1 MLKSIFWG
9 QFSCFLG
16 PVCSPGT
23 PASMLGTG
31 VPLRD
36 RAGWISPMF
45 SHTEGRFAAPTPRTG
60 LCRGVWDLF
69 SLFFFFFPPVVLQAG
84 GSNSNAGAASNAGG
98 AAAEHRFCALRGC
111 GDPRTDR
118 QTDRPLAPTRGAG
131 ISLGLP
137 PRAAPTCCIALEV
150 AKNG

>member
-9 QFSCFLG
+9 PFSCFLG

-36 RAGWISPMF
+36 RAGWVSPMF

-69 SLFFFFFPPVVLQAG
+69 SLFFFFPPSRAAG
-84 GSNSNAGAASNAGG
+84 RRKQFKCRCC
-98 AAAEHRFCALRGC
+98 EQCRRGC
-111 GDPRTDR
+111 
-118 QTDRPLAPTRGAG
+118 
-131 ISLGLP
+131 
-137 PRAAPTCCIALEV
+137 C
-150 AKNG
+150 